1 MAFKMKYSK
10 DGFPYKS
17 ALAHAD
23 IVPHE
28 HGLTKEE
35 LEKKRGNA
43 EVNKNNET
51 NNKDLKENVIEKEGT
66 GTSPRPKEK
75 KLTINPVELGKDY
88 LKKKS
93 A

>member
-17 ALAHAD
+17 A
-23 IVPHE
+23 
-28 HGLTKEE
+28 EE